1 MKKILITGA
10 AGFIG
15 RQLSNYLE
23 NKGVPT
29 VDIDDLSV
37 TPRISPKKKLIN
49 IKVQNIDSSF
59 LNKHSIETIIHLAA
73 KKSVDESFYNL
84 SNSVENY
91 EMTLKLLSE
100 TLKSD
105 VKRFY
110 NASTCEIFGYQKK
123 KLKEISAFFPHS
135 PYAVTKVANEL
146 LCNLFMMQKR
156 SLKITSLIFFNT
168 YGPSE
173 GIDAVIPKFINTIIN
188 GGKIKVEGDGCQRRD
203 FTFIDDTIEAIFKII
218 TSKKYF
224 RSINIGSGKDISI
237 NQLIKILKQCFPKMK
252 LIYVP
257 GRVNEIKKFVANTAI
272 LNKFYNFIPKY
283 NINLGLKKTINSFI
297 KCK

>member
-29 VDIDDLSV
+29 IDIDDLSV

-123 KLKEISAFFPHS
+123 KLKEISIFSPHS

-156 SLKITSLIFFNT
+156 NLKITSLIFFNT

-188 GGKIKVEGDGCQRRD
+188 GGKIKVEGNGCQRRD

-237 NQLIKILKQCFPKMK
+237 NQLIKILKQYFPKMK

-257 GRVNEIKKFVANTAI
+257 GRVNEIKTFVANTVI

-297 KCK
+297 KCN